1 MLDFRDLCLQW
12 GVALTGGIA
21 SGKSTVG
28 RSLRERGFTVI
39 DADQASR
46 LVVLPGTDGFAEIVA
61 YFGQTIL
68 LPSGELDRA
77 KMREIV
83 FNDTEKRR
91 KLESIIHHRL
101 AVVSE
106 ELLRKEGLFEN
117 PRLWFYE
124 ASLIYERKREKDF
137 SAVWVVYCP
146 EILQIERVM
155 KRDTISHEQAV
166 AILKAQMPPD
176 EKVKKADLVIR
187 TDCSSDELEKQ
198 ITDALSRMQTGV
210 KP

>member
-1 MLDFRDLCLQW
+1 DLCLHW

-28 RSLRERGFTVI
+28 KSLRERGFTVI

-46 LVVLPGTDGFAEIVA
+46 LVVLPGTDGFHEIVA
-61 YFGQTIL
+61 YFGQDLL
-68 LPSGELDRA
+68 LPTGELDRA

-83 FNDTEKRR
+83 FADTEKRL

-106 ELLRKEGLFEN
+106 GLLRKEGLFEN
-117 PRLWFYE
+117 PRPWFYE

-137 SAVWVVYCP
+137 SAVWVVFCP
-146 EILQIERVM
+146 EDLQIERVM
-155 KRDTISHEQAV
+155 KRDNITREQAV
-166 AILKAQMPPD
+166 AILKVQMPPA

-187 TDCSSDELEKQ
+187 TDCSNAELENQ